1 MNLDFFQPS
10 EGGESYDPAAFERF
24 KEQMQRNAA
33 FIAAAKQSEQ
43 RQKQKE
49 DRLAAILLKF
59 IKNNQKSAILILAS
73 KLLEE
78 NIPASVIL
86 SIIIL
91 GNEEVQREIKAE
103 IARAETSLQAEA
115 GISNEQN
122 IDTALIPKITDHQ
135 IPPHL
140 RVEIDAWA
148 RGIFDAASA
157 GPFQLLATALDKQG
171 NVKQIMI
178 DCAANILE
186 DFLEHAGGKNL
197 PYDTYFSFCEFLMK
211 GMMQRVRQ
219 QIENQKELK

>member
-1 MNLDFFQPS
+1 MNNLEFFQPS
-10 EGGESYDPAAFERF
+10 EGGEAYDPAAFERF
-24 KEQMQRNAA
+24 KQQMQRNAA

-43 RQKQKE
+43 KQKKKE

-59 IKNNQKSAILILAS
+59 IQGNQKSAILMLAA

-91 GNEEVQREIKAE
+91 GNEEVQRELKAE
-103 IARAETSLQAEA
+103 IAREVEGEQAELQSGA
-115 GISNEQN
+115 H
-122 IDTALIPKITDHQ
+122 IDTALMPKITDHQ
-135 IPPHL
+135 IPPYL

-148 RGIFDAASA
+148 KGIFDAASA
-157 GPFQLLATALDKQG
+157 VPFQLLATALDNQG

-186 DFLEHAGGKNL
+186 DFLENAGGKNL

-211 GMMQRVRQ
+211 GVMQKVRE
-219 QIENQKELK
+219 QIENQKELR